1 MGAITKRN
9 QGIRHLHKHI
19 THIKLT
25 FDFDRHCR
33 EVVTECIDKLPHH
46 NRQIFAFM
54 MTANVRVGCEVDC
67 AAVHPSNRTRVP
79 VPNSARGRSVWR
91 ND

>member
-9 QGIRHLHKHI
+9 QGIRHLRKHI
-19 THIKLT
+19 THIQLT
-25 FDFDRHCR
+25 FDFDEQWR

-54 MTANVRVGCEVDC
+54 MTANDLRDVSPHRKI
-67 AAVHPSNRTRVP
+67 STRP
-79 VPNSARGRSVWR
+79 
-91 ND
+91 